1 MAEPAP
7 MTFWDHLDEL
17 RKRILRSLAI
27 IVVAAIGG
35 FWLAQPAID
44 FLIEP
49 FREKVQ
55 GSLALLSPTDGFT
68 IQIKLAIMIGL
79 LIASPFVAHQLYG
92 FVGPGLKRKEKL
104 WLWPVVFI
112 STVLFWGG
120 VLFAWFIFPTAIE
133 FLASFAQGGIQN
145 FWSLKTYISL
155 LIFLLLAFGLIFQ
168 LPLIIGLLIATGLV
182 PSSFFRRHR
191 RYAIVLIFILAA
203 VATPTTD
210 MLTMMLMV
218 GPLAVLYE
226 LSIWVGLIIEKR
238 RKRAK
243 DLKLET

>member
-1 MAEPAP
+1 MPDRAP

-17 RKRILRSLAI
+17 RKRILRSMAL
-27 IVVAAIGG
+27 VVIAAIAG
-35 FWLAQPAID
+35 FWLAQPAVD
-44 FLIEP
+44 FLITP

-55 GSLALLSPTDGFT
+55 GTLALLSPTDGFM
-68 IQIKLAIMIGL
+68 IEVKLAIMIGL
-79 LIASPFVAHQLYG
+79 LMASPFVAYQLYG

-104 WLWPVVFI
+104 WLWPVVI
-112 STVLFWGG
+112 IATVLFWGG
-120 VLFAWFIFPTAIE
+120 VLFAWFIFPTAIQ

-145 FWSLKTYISL
+145 LWSLKTYINL
-155 LIFLLLAFGLIFQ
+155 LLFLLLAFGLIFQ

-210 MLTMMLMV
+210 MLTMMLMA
-218 GPLAVLYE
+218 GPLVVLYE
-226 LSIWVGLIIEKR
+226 LSIWIGLIIEKR
-238 RKRAK
+238 RKKRSIAT
-243 DLKLET
+243 E